1 MAEIT
6 LQNISHS
13 YGARRGATDE
23 PVRGKR
29 PVWALRDVELRWRD
43 GGAYALLG
51 PSGCGKTTLLGII
64 SGLLQPTRGRVLYN
78 GKDVT
83 ELSSRER
90 NIAQVFQFPVI
101 YDTMTV
107 YQNLAFPLRNRG
119 LAPAEIDRRVR
130 SIAETLELTEQL
142 ASRATR
148 ISADQK
154 QILALGRG
162 LVRED
167 VAAILFDE
175 PLTVIDPH
183 RKWLLRRK
191 LKAIHKQFHHTLI
204 YVTHDQTEALTF
216 ADEVVVMQHGQVL
229 QRGTPEELFRRPAHT
244 YVGYFIGSPGMNVM
258 ACEISPDARGRW
270 RARVGPHHIA
280 LPPGVD
286 AEALARSPLELGIR
300 PEHIQRV
307 AALPDIPR
315 SEPLDALLV
324 TVTAVED
331 HGRFVIVAGWFA
343 SAADASGGN
352 GRQHIKMRAG
362 LDASGRAMTTR
373 VGDRFHVIFP
383 AEHVCFY
390 SDHKLVAAGVAEDRE
405 AAVERDIEEA
415 LER

>member
-6 LQNISHS
+6 LQSISHS

-29 PVWALRDVELRWRD
+29 PDWALRDVELRWRD

-119 LAPAEIDRRVR
+119 LAPDEIDRRVR
-130 SIAETLELTEQL
+130 RIAETLELTELL

-191 LKAIHKQFHHTLI
+191 LKEIHKQFKHTLI

-244 YVGYFIGSPGMNVM
+244 YVGYFIGSPGMNVLP
-258 ACEISPDARGRW
+258 CELS
-270 RARVGPHHIA
+270 
-280 LPPGVD
+280 
-286 AEALARSPLELGIR
+286 
-300 PEHIQRV
+300 
-307 AALPDIPR
+307 
-315 SEPLDALLV
+315 
-324 TVTAVED
+324 T
-331 HGRFVIVAGWFA
+331 
-343 SAADASGGN
+343 ASG
-352 GRQHIKMRAG
+352 
-362 LDASGRAMTTR
+362 
-373 VGDRFHVIFP
+373 
-383 AEHVCFY
+383 
-390 SDHKLVAAGVAEDRE
+390 
-405 AAVERDIEEA
+405 
-415 LER
+415 

>member
-1 MAEIT
+1 MAEII
-6 LQNISHS
+6 LQSISHS

-29 PVWALRDVELRWRD
+29 PAWALRDVELRWRD

-119 LAPAEIDRRVR
+119 LAPDEIDRRVR
-130 SIAETLELTEQL
+130 RIAETLELTELL

-191 LKAIHKQFHHTLI
+191 LKEIHKQFKHTLI

-244 YVGYFIGSPGMNVM
+244 YVGYFIGSPGMNVLP
-258 ACEISPDARGRW
+258 CELSTASGQPRAQIGAHEVDLPASIDA
-270 RARVGPHHIA
+270 A
-280 LPPGVD
+280 
-286 AEALARSPLELGIR
+286 ALASSTIELGIR
-300 PEHIQRV
+300 PEHIAV
-307 AALPDIPR
+307 
-315 SEPLDALLV
+315 LDPPPYRDAGSQSSLAV

-331 HGRFVIVAGWFA
+331 HGRFRIIAGWFA
-343 SAADASGGN
+343 SKPGESGAAGGN
-352 GRQHIKMRAG
+352 GQQRLKIRVG
-362 LDASGRAMTTR
+362 LDAASRASAVAAGATI
-373 VGDRFHVIFP
+373 HVHFP
-383 AEHVCFY
+383 PEHVCLY
-390 SDHKLVAAGVAEDRE
+390 SDHKIVASGAATTAEG
-405 AAVERDIEEA
+405 AP
-415 LER
+415 